1 MADSSDEDSV
11 VHRISLACCFSLV
24 VLQVA
29 MHPTIQMEV
38 FRGSSNLNI

>member
-1 MADSSDEDSV
+1 MADSSDEESV
-11 VHRISLACCFSLV
+11 VHRISLASCFSLV

-38 FRGSSNLNI
+38 LEGDLRA